1 MKVIILAAGRGK
13 RLGKIT
19 ENDPKVMAQACDKPL
34 IDHVIDSVSF
44 VDNKDIHIV
53 VGYKKESVMEHL
65 GDKYTYSVQDQQ
77 LGTGHAVR
85 CAKEAFKD
93 YDGDV
98 LIVYGDMP
106 LVRKES
112 YLALIEE
119 HKKNN
124 SLCTLMLADVQP
136 IPAWGRIIRDENG
149 YFQKVVEDRDCTP
162 EQKLIS
168 EVNMGVYVF
177 NSKKL
182 FSYLD
187 NIKNSNAQ
195 NEYYLTDVPYEFLA
209 NNERVYTYTNTN
221 TDEILGVNTPE
232 ELAQVEEW
240 LSKR

>member
-44 VDNKDIHIV
+44 VDHKDIHIV

-65 GDKYTYSVQDQQ
+65 GDEETYSVQDQQ

-98 LIVYGDMP
+98 LIAYGDMP

-232 ELAQVEEW
+232 DLAQVEEW

>member
-44 VDNKDIHIV
+44 VEHKDIHIV
-53 VGYKKESVMEHL
+53 VGYKKESVMDHL
-65 GDKYTYSVQDQQ
+65 GEEFTYSVQDKQ

-85 CAKEAFKD
+85 CAKEAFAD

-98 LIVYGDMP
+98 LIAYGDMP

-124 SLCTLMLADVQP
+124 SLCTLMTADVTP
-136 IPAWGRIIRDENG
+136 IPPWGRIIRDENG
-149 YFQKVVEDRDCTP
+149 YFTQVVEDRDCTP

-177 NSKKL
+177 NAKKL
-182 FSYLD
+182 FAYLD
-187 NIKNSNAQ
+187 NLKNENAQ
-195 NEYYLTDVPYEFLA
+195 GEYYLTDVPYEFLA
-209 NNERVYTYTNTN
+209 NNEKVYTYTNTN
-221 TDEILGVNTPE
+221 IDEIMGVNTPE
-232 ELAQVEEW
+232 DLAQAEEW
-240 LSKR
+240 LSRR

>member
-44 VDNKDIHIV
+44 VDHKDIHIV